1 MEERQEEEEGDL
13 EMQTE
18 EETETEQKQDRDG
31 ATTLTYP
38 ALVDWINRRRLR
50 ILACI
55 FSTVDLDSK
64 EEGPQ
69 LLLHLVC
76 PWVQEE
82 QEEQQ
87 QQQQQRQQE
96 EEEEPPVSMRAD

>member
-1 MEERQEEEEGDL
+1 VDPLDLDPGQAGLVVVAVRRSKVEEGQEEEGDL
-13 EMQTE
+13 EKQTE
-18 EETETEQKQDRDG
+18 EETETVQKQDRDG
-31 ATTLTYP
+31 AITLTYP

-69 LLLHLVC
+69 PLHHLVC
-76 PWVQEE
+76 LRVQEE
-82 QEEQQ
+82 
-87 QQQQQRQQE
+87 
-96 EEEEPPVSMRAD
+96 